1 MELKNKLFHS
11 VHSYLYYSYRD
22 TDRLEQLRDILDKY
36 EMIFKS
42 GYILPY
48 KNIKELYGN
57 TVNRNLLYRLN
68 KDDMVSVSLHED
80 NPQEKDIKY
89 KKDNEEVENAYES
102 WVYQEPSIILNEDIM
117 KDLSHYKYTGIY
129 LERLFFEPI
138 PLKYMEGISIVPYNV
153 VLDKEQYN
161 GNDLTIEFIKELKEL
176 LLNYNYNVP
185 IIDLLT
191 GEEYT
196 LKKALFN
203 KSMNN
208 YRL

>member
-11 VHSYLYYSYRD
+11 VHSYLYYFYKD
-22 TDRLEQLRDILDKY
+22 TDRLEQLRDILNKY

-80 NPQEKDIKY
+80 NPQEIDIKY

-176 LLNYNYNVP
+176 LLNYNYKVP

-196 LKKALFN
+196 LKKALLN
-203 KSMNN
+203 KSKNN

>member
-1 MELKNKLFHS
+1 
-11 VHSYLYYSYRD
+11 
-22 TDRLEQLRDILDKY
+22 
-36 EMIFKS
+36 
-42 GYILPY
+42 
-48 KNIKELYGN
+48 
-57 TVNRNLLYRLN
+57 
-68 KDDMVSVSLHED
+68 MVSVSLHED
-80 NPQEKDIKY
+80 NPQEIDIKY
-89 KKDNEEVENAYES
+89 KEENEEVENAYGS

-117 KDLSHYKYTGIY
+117 KDLSHYKHTGIY
-129 LERLFFEPI
+129 LERLFFKPI

-161 GNDLTIEFIKELKEL
+161 GNDLTIEFIKELKKL

-196 LKKALFN
+196 LKKALLN
-203 KSMNN
+203 KSKNN